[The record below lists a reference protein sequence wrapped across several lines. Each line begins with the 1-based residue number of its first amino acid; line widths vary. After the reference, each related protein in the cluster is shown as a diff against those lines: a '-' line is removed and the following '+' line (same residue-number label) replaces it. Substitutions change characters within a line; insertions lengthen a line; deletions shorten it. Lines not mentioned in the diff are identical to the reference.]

1 MMTPMITI
9 PGEKATKLLH
19 LEELETSNIQV
30 YDKYPKTQN
39 ISIGLELKPRYG
51 KHHRLMFSIGF
62 IEIDISSIDKEISCF
77 KNLCKE
83 SFQMANLL
91 IFVLD

>member
-9 PGEKATKLLH
+9 PGKKATKLLH

-51 KHHRLMFSIGF
+51 KHHRLTFSIGF
-62 IEIDISSIDKEISCF
+62 IEIKMIIFQALIKRFLASKTCAKNPF
-77 KNLCKE
+77 KW
-83 SFQMANLL
+83 L
-91 IFVLD
+91 IF